1 VDVLRTVDA
10 SSALSERD
18 RLRVA
23 GLRADIKNNVTSQIP
38 DDLRPYVRDLLGP
51 TPEEI
56 AAEAQATSREILAS
70 VQQMQDTDI
79 SAAVALDW
87 QREHSLALAK
97 EPLSRELRQAMAG
110 ATVLSSAELDAR
122 MVDLGFHPG
131 MRIALALEA
140 SSKGLV
146 RDEPGYPADSPSDE
160 LRDAMTG
167 QDTPMAYDDFVGRCT
182 ALGYDITKTA
192 ALGLEASKRGLV
204 HYGDK
209 KVSRQTTRSTSGNG
223 HYRLRQPLQAMSD
236 STAGL
241 NVG

>member
-1 VDVLRTVDA
+1 MAKDFTLPVSPSVQARRKAQAEHERTTYRPGESFEQHYRRVRQSGRAGDVDVLRTVDA

-87 QREHSLALAK
+87 QREHSLAL
-97 EPLSRELRQAMAG
+97 PRNPSPGNCVRPWQAPQ
-110 ATVLSSAELDAR
+110 SSVVPSWTR
-122 MVDLGFHPG
+122 VWWIWGF
-131 MRIALALEA
+131 ILACALPWL
-140 SSKGLV
+140 
-146 RDEPGYPADSPSDE
+146 
-160 LRDAMTG
+160 
-167 QDTPMAYDDFVGRCT
+167 
-182 ALGYDITKTA
+182 
-192 ALGLEASKRGLV
+192 
-204 HYGDK
+204 
-209 KVSRQTTRSTSGNG
+209 
-223 HYRLRQPLQAMSD
+223 
-236 STAGL
+236 
-241 NVG
+241 